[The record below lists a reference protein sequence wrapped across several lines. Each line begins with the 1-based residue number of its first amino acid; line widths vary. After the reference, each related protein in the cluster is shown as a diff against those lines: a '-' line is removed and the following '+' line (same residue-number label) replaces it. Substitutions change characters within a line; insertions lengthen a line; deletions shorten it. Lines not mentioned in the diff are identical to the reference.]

1 MFHPNTV
8 SRRRFLRGL
17 GSTALAVPF
26 LSGILQR
33 ISDAQEGVA
42 PLRIYIMFTG
52 NGHLPNHWTPTG
64 SETDFTL
71 SPVLEPL
78 APVQSKLL
86 LVRGM
91 RGLGPHAEAVS
102 GALTGQ
108 PCTNGDGIASGG
120 PSLDQ
125 FIAAEWAGSTPV
137 TSLELGVVSSN
148 LPEDQTFYSP
158 QGLPVP
164 TIASPVGAFGVLTG
178 ATNQDP
184 ATAQRILLERRSVLD
199 SVSADITALQG
210 RLGNSSRVLLDEH
223 LTLLRAQEKLLEN
236 PPPPVSCDLPG
247 MPSSSVDIRDMWKA
261 QHDNIVTAFRCGITR
276 VAALRA
282 GGQGGI
288 ESGYYDVVGV
298 QQGHHSAAHGG
309 GSDPSGDL
317 IKINRFH
324 AEQLSNLAQALDA
337 VPEGDGTLLDY
348 SVILWVTEFG
358 LGPINDHSRDDVEI
372 TMIGGSKAGFKNGRF
387 LQMKGT
393 NDQHLLLTLAKL
405 AKPELEKFGS
415 SGTQVLTELLV

>member
-1 MFHPNTV
+1 MATHNPV

-17 GSTALAVPF
+17 GTTALAVPF
-26 LSGILQR
+26 LNGILQR
-33 ISDAQEGVA
+33 ISDAQEGEI
-42 PLRIYIMFTG
+42 PLRFYVMFTG
-52 NGHLPNHWTPTG
+52 NGHLPSHWTPTG
-64 SETDFTL
+64 SENDFTL

-86 LVRGM
+86 LARGL

-102 GALTGQ
+102 GTLTGK
-108 PCTNGDGIASGG
+108 PSSSGIATGG
-120 PSLDQ
+120 PSIDQ
-125 FIAAEWAGSTPV
+125 FIAAQWAGSTPV
-137 TSLELGVVSSN
+137 TSIELGVVPSN

-164 TIASPVGAFGVLTG
+164 TIGSPVGVFGVLTG

-199 SVSADITALQG
+199 SVSADIAALQG
-210 RLGNSSRVLLDEH
+210 RLGGNSRVLLDEH

-236 PPPPVSCDLPG
+236 PPPPVSCDMPG
-247 MPSSSVDIRDMWKA
+247 MPSASVDIRDMWKA

-276 VAALRA
+276 VAGLRA

-298 QQGHHSAAHGG
+298 RQGHHSAAHGG

-324 AEQLSNLAQALDA
+324 AEQLSALAQALDA

-348 SVILWVTEFG
+348 SIILWVTEFG
-358 LGPINDHSRDDVEI
+358 LGGINDHGREDVEI
-372 TMIGGSKAGFKNGRF
+372 TLVGGSKAGFKNGTF

-393 NDQHLLLTLAKL
+393 NDQHFLYTLAQI
-405 AKPELEKFGS
+405 AKPDVDKFGT
-415 SGTQVLTELLV
+415 SGTQVVTEMLT